1 MKTINTDAKGACL
14 LIDPV
19 LLDTPMLLLDVGR
32 ETDLKYQTLNTVILL
47 EGILMEYPSL
57 TSGLAKTGANI

>member
-19 LLDTPMLLLDVGR
+19 LLNTPMLLLDVAR
-32 ETDLKYQTLNTVILL
+32 ETNPKYQYRNTVIILK
-47 EGILMEYPSL
+47 GILMEYPS
-57 TSGLAKTGANI
+57 

>member
-19 LLDTPMLLLDVGR
+19 LLDTPMLLVDVGR
-32 ETDLKYQTLNTVILL
+32 EANLKYQYLNTVIILK
-47 EGILMEYPSL
+47 GILMEYPS
-57 TSGLAKTGANI
+57 

>member
-19 LLDTPMLLLDVGR
+19 LLNTPMLLLDVGR
-32 ETDLKYQTLNTVILL
+32 ETDLKYQYWNTVIILK
-47 EGILMEYPSL
+47 GILMEYPS
-57 TSGLAKTGANI
+57 